1 MRSSYNYIYH
11 CVKKYFHSMI
21 DYGIVFASILT
32 VLIEYVVLRCLGERR
47 RRVLGASVAINI
59 LTNVPLNL
67 YLIHNP
73 SGMPVILLLEGI
85 VMAIEAAWYYLFVK
99 DLRQAAIYSVLCN
112 AISFLI
118 GILIESILV
127 LLETI

>member
-1 MRSSYNYIYH
+1 
-11 CVKKYFHSMI
+11 MI
-21 DYGIVFASILT
+21 DYGIVFAAILT

-99 DLRQAAIYSVLCN
+99 DLRHNPQKENHSPFTKPVPEAERLSRSPWS
-112 AISFLI
+112 ISNN
-118 GILIESILV
+118 
-127 LLETI
+127 

>member
-1 MRSSYNYIYH
+1 
-11 CVKKYFHSMI
+11 MI

-32 VLIEYVVLRCLGERR
+32 VLIEYIVLRCLGERR
-47 RRVLGASVAINI
+47 RRVLWASVAINI

-99 DLRQAAIYSVLCN
+99 DQRQAAIYSVLCN

>member
-1 MRSSYNYIYH
+1 
-11 CVKKYFHSMI
+11 MI
-21 DYGIVFASILT
+21 ATPHPQQARD
-32 VLIEYVVLRCLGERR
+32 E
-47 RRVLGASVAINI
+47 
-59 LTNVPLNL
+59 TNPSPH
-67 YLIHNP
+67 HNP

>member
-1 MRSSYNYIYH
+1 
-11 CVKKYFHSMI
+11 MI
-21 DYGIVFASILT
+21 DYGIVFAAILT

-99 DLRQAAIYSVLCN
+99 DLRQAALYSVLCN